1 MVLERGQVILRKWVP
16 LETRVSI
23 HHWSTHHEANF
34 KNVTIYTPE
43 CWLKSDPVYA
53 GDALDAHQPFGFGPR
68 NCVGQIMAMHEMRL
82 TLATLIFKFDFDIC
96 DESRN
101 WADQKPF
108 AL

>member
-1 MVLERGQVILRKWVP
+1 
-16 LETRVSI
+16 
-23 HHWSTHHEANF
+23 
-34 KNVTIYTPE
+34 
-43 CWLKSDPVYA
+43 
-53 GDALDAHQPFGFGPR
+53 
-68 NCVGQIMAMHEMRL
+68 MAMHEMRL